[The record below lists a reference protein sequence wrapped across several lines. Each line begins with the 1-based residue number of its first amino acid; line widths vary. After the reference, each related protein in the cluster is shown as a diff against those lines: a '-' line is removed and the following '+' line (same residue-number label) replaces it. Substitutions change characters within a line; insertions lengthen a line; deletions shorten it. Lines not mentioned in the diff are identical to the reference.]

1 MRSAIDL
8 QGNPLD
14 PCPSPT
20 AELELGCQD
29 ARQGIAQNDVLIGA
43 FSEDGLWTPD
53 PAAGVV
59 LHPYWPPGIL
69 RDDPEAIGLFSVAPP
84 DLSAPPKTIF
94 VLLNGHFDDPR
105 AAECSASAS
114 PPCIDRFVVDDVI
127 SFDDPYASTR
137 ASPDASATPFPF
149 DSPPPPPSSMANCSQ
164 PRAATGPEPG
174 DPVDFGYARE
184 GWIPRAEL
192 PFEFLGSE
200 LLPAVVYYAQVD
212 PDIPFGPWQEPVTG
226 TADDF
231 RWWGTS
237 VCVASENGIFY
248 TWVPGSTYKLY
259 RDGRRVDG
267 GDPFDPPLSTP
278 SVP

>member
-1 MRSAIDL
+1 M
-8 QGNPLD
+8 
-14 PCPSPT
+14 
-20 AELELGCQD
+20 
-29 ARQGIAQNDVLIGA
+29 
-43 FSEDGLWTPD
+43 
-53 PAAGVV
+53 
-59 LHPYWPPGIL
+59 
-69 RDDPEAIGLFSVAPP
+69 
-84 DLSAPPKTIF
+84 
-94 VLLNGHFDDPR
+94 
-105 AAECSASAS
+105 
-114 PPCIDRFVVDDVI
+114 I
-127 SFDDPYASTR
+127 SFDDPYASAS
-137 ASPDASATPFPF
+137 ASPEASATPFPF

-200 LLPAVVYYAQVD
+200 LLPAVVYYAEVD

-226 TADDF
+226 TANDY

-267 GDPFDPPLSTP
+267 GDPFDPPP
-278 SVP
+278 SASPAP